1 MTARSVC
8 GFCSVGFDR
17 WRLGLKEG
25 IDIGKRLKE
34 LALRAEKTGIPVF
47 TDFLNMHELSVFSGL
62 SDIPEFRGAVVFGG
76 CDGCE
81 RCMIRFG
88 DGVENDGAGM
98 IRFGDDSNGSG
109 RIQSG
114 TDREYE
120 QRYVSSENEDNTD
133 PMGGFPINIIRIS
146 PVQAKFADD
155 LTHRDFLGS
164 VMGLGIE
171 REKTGDIIISDNTAY
186 MFVHSDIA
194 QFIVDSLEYVRHT
207 HVRAE
212 YSNSLPEAAKPRL
225 EKRQVII
232 SSNRIDAIIS
242 KLYNLSR
249 EQSLKAVTEGKV
261 FVNGAEISSN
271 SKSLKEGDVVSVRGF
286 GKWIFRG
293 ESGKTRKDRLYVEV
307 EVYT

>member
-1 MTARSVC
+1 M
-8 GFCSVGFDR
+8 
-17 WRLGLKEG
+17 KEG

-34 LALRAEKTGIPVF
+34 LAMRAEKTGLPVF

-62 SDIPEFRGAVVFGG
+62 SGAPEFRGAVVFGG

-88 DGVENDGAGM
+88 EGE
-98 IRFGDDSNGSG
+98 
-109 RIQSG
+109 
-114 TDREYE
+114 
-120 QRYVSSENEDNTD
+120 
-133 PMGGFPINIIRIS
+133 GGFPISIIRIS

-212 YSNSLPEAAKPRL
+212 YCNSLPEAAKPRL

-271 SKSLKEGDVVSVRGF
+271 SKALKEGDVVSVRGF

-307 EVYT
+307 EVYC